1 MTAAAR
7 RFRRVRAT
15 ALGVL
20 FVVAGMRLAVGLRD
34 ALEALAPAFLGWFGW
49 RMQPAHGA
57 A

>member
-1 MTAAAR
+1 MAAER

-20 FVVAGMRLAVGLRD
+20 FVVDGMRLAVGLRD